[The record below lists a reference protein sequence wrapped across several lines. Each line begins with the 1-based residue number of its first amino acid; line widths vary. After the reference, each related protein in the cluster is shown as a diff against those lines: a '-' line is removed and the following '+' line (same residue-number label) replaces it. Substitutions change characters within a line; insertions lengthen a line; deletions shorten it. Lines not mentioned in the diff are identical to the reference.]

1 MNSLYDK
8 WRIYQYYAIIGIIS
22 LIALLFLPMIGSEA
36 GLEWQL
42 PTTVAGWTVYVIT
55 KLMVATINI
64 LIFHCFVQQAKV
76 NCRDNKNYKEAT
88 ELLMSTQKKEYEPR
102 SPHKYLNGIYGKKGT
117 TIFITSVLSVVG
129 LTQAVLTFDWVS
141 MLTYLFTIIVGVI
154 FGILVMNSTEEYWC
168 NEYLAYA
175 KMIVKREEI
184 SNNDKDRR

>member
-42 PTTVAGWTVYVIT
+42 PTTIAGWTVYVIT

-76 NCRDNKNYKEAT
+76 NCRDNENYKHAT
-88 ELLMSTQKKEYEPR
+88 ELLMSTNKKEFEPR